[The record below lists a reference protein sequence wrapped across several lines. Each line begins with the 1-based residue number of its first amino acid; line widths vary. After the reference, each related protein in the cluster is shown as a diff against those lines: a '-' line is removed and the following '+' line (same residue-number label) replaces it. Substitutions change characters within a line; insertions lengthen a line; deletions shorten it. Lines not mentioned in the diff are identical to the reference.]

1 MSNSPDSHSSAPSGP
16 AASGPEAKAKTQFAS
31 GRRRRYLLMAAL
43 PVVLV
48 VGAGLWWMASQGHE
62 TTDNAYVHQAR
73 LSVASAV
80 GGRLVTS
87 NVADNQRVAQGDLL
101 FQVDPEPYR
110 IELRRTEVALD
121 SARLEVERLKATYA
135 QAVAQSKLAQDTVDY
150 TETNL
155 KRQQALT
162 DRGVTSDSALDDA
175 RHAALSA
182 RENAVAAD
190 MAVKA
195 ALAALGGDA
204 DAPVDDHPTVRA
216 AVVARD
222 DAAYDL
228 SQTEMRAPDDGIVYQ
243 ASSFRLGQ
251 MVDAGTTLFTLV
263 ETGDTWIDA
272 NFKET
277 QLTNIRPGQPVEIR
291 LDAAPGT
298 VLTGK
303 VQAIGAGTG
312 SEFSLLPAQNAT
324 GNWVKVE
331 QRVPV
336 RISLDN
342 PEAAPFLATGLSAD
356 VKVNTRHP
364 GDSQPQGQAPA
375 AIAEGAPKS

>member
-1 MSNSPDSHSSAPSGP
+1 MSTSPEP
-16 AASGPEAKAKTQFAS
+16 AAKSSPSRA
-31 GRRRRYLLMAAL
+31 RRRYLLMAAL
-43 PVVLV
+43 PVALIA
-48 VGAGLWWMASQGHE
+48 GAGLWWMASQGHQS
-62 TTDNAYVHQAR
+62 TDNAYVHQAR
-73 LSVASAV
+73 LSVAAAV
-80 GGRLVTS
+80 EGRVIATT
-87 NVADNQRVAQGDLL
+87 VADNQPVAKGDLL
-101 FQVDPEPYR
+101 FQIDPEPFR

-162 DRGVTSDSALDDA
+162 DRGVTSDSSLDDA

-182 RENAVAAD
+182 RETAVAAD

-204 DAPVDDHPTVRA
+204 DAAVDDHPTVRA

-222 DAAYDL
+222 DAAYQL
-228 SQTEMRAPDDGIVYQ
+228 SQTEIHAPDAGIIYQ
-243 ASSFRLGQ
+243 AASFRPGQ
-251 MVDAGTTLFTLV
+251 MVAAGTTLFTLI
-263 ETGDTWIDA
+263 ETGDTWVDA

-277 QLTNIRPGQPVEIR
+277 QLADIRPGQPVEIR

-298 VLTGK
+298 VLTGR
-303 VQAIGAGTG
+303 VQSIGAGTG

-336 RISLDN
+336 RISLDD
-342 PEAAPFLATGLSAD
+342 PAAAPLLATGLSAD
-356 VKVNTRHP
+356 VKVDTRHP
-364 GDSQPQGQAPA
+364 GDAGA
-375 AIAEGAPKS
+375 AAAHQNPGADAGVGAAAAETPKS